1 MNRYF
6 FDLRDEGGVV
16 ADEEGILLP
25 SLEAVQDETARA
37 LGDLARD
44 EVRRI
49 KADAPEARQLAVE
62 VRDDTG
68 AVMHAI
74 FSLEIKRLQ

>member
-6 FDLRDEGGVV
+6 FDLRDEHGVV
-16 ADEEGILLP
+16 ADEQGILLP
-25 SLEAVQDETARA
+25 SLEAVQDEAARA
-37 LGDLARD
+37 IGDLARD

-49 KADAPEARQLAVE
+49 KADASEARQLAVE

-68 AVMHAI
+68 AVMHAK
-74 FSLEIKRLQ
+74 FSCEIKRLL